1 MSAMAPLD
9 RPKVFVHG
17 NPESAAI
24 WGPLTDELRSR
35 GCSWVIHVSPPGFG
49 APAAADWSATQSD
62 YRKWLVREVE
72 GFDTEID
79 LVGHDWGAGH
89 VYGLL
94 TERPRQVRTW
104 AADCGGLVHPDY
116 TWHDAALGW
125 QTPDVGEAMIE
136 GLVALPIGDRIE
148 AFRGLGMPPDVAQS
162 VAGAVDADMGR
173 CILALYRSAAQ
184 PAMRELGARLA
195 SAGPHNQGA
204 VIVPTVDP
212 YPGTPAMAHEVGTML
227 GVGTIELEGR
237 GHWWMLEDPSAAA
250 DALVSFWTGRGESNH
265 GGSEHGR

>member
-1 MSAMAPLD
+1 MTPLD

-24 WGPLTDELRSR
+24 WGPLTEQLRSR
-35 GCSWVIHVSPPGFG
+35 GCPRVVLLSPPGFG
-49 APAAADWSATQSD
+49 APVAADWSATQND
-62 YRKWLVREVE
+62 YRAWLAHEVE
-72 GFDTEID
+72 KFDTTID

-94 TERPRQVRTW
+94 TNKPDQVQTW
-104 AADCGGLVHPDY
+104 AADCGGLVHPEY

-125 QTPDVGEAMIE
+125 QTPDVGEAMID
-136 GLVALPIGDRIE
+136 GLVAMTFDE
-148 AFRGLGMPPDVAQS
+148 KTAAFTGLGMPSDVAQS
-162 VAGAVDADMGR
+162 VATAVDPDMGR

-195 SAGPHNQGA
+195 SSGPHGKGA
-204 VIVPTVDP
+204 VIVPTADP
-212 YPGTPAMAHEVGTML
+212 YPGTPAMAHEVAAML
-227 GVGTIELEGR
+227 GVGTIVLEGR

-250 DALVSFWTGRGESNH
+250 DALVSFWTR
-265 GGSEHGR
+265 HGR